1 MFCAFPVSQG
11 TPYNPDGQ
19 PMGGFVMDGQQ
30 HMGIRAPG
38 KPPGECHPPM
48 GDLSRATAGNRTST
62 LRRCLSC
69 LPCLACLLPAFNTA
83 EGNQASSRSSGP
95 GPSAMLCFGKG
106 LWALSVDFAH
116 SLASS
121 WIFISL

>member
-1 MFCAFPVSQG
+1 
-11 TPYNPDGQ
+11 
-19 PMGGFVMDGQQ
+19 MDGQQ

-38 KPPGECHPPM
+38 KPPGERRPPM
-48 GDLSRATAGNRTST
+48 GDLGRTTAGNHTSA
-62 LRRCLSC
+62 LRRRLSC

-95 GPSAMLCFGKG
+95 GPYAVLCFGEG
-106 LWALSVDFAH
+106 LLALSVDFAH